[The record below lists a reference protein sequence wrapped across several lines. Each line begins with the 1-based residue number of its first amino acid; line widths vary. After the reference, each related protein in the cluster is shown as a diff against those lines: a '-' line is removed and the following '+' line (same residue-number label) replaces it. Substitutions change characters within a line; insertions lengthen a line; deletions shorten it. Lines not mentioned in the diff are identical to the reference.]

1 MGLVAA
7 VTSAGGAWSVDPAAL
22 LVIALASLWYV
33 RAVRRLHGVGGRWPV
48 TRTIAAATTALA
60 AVVATNGWVAAND
73 VSRFGAHAV
82 QHILLGLV
90 IPVGVVL
97 AAPLTL
103 ALRTS
108 SPPTRQVLRSWSS
121 GSVLRVACH
130 PVVAGA
136 LFTITIVAMYT
147 TPLFERSLTSTPVH
161 VFVHAHLLVVGVLF
175 FWPLIGFDP
184 APVRVPHPARL
195 GLLLLI
201 LPLHAL
207 LAVTLMDAD
216 PPVGGAT
223 AIRLAREAGVD
234 PVAEQRL
241 GAGLLWVIG
250 DLVALAAVAIACYR
264 WYRAD
269 TAFTRAGSPGATP
282 MIGTPS

>member
-7 VTSAGGAWSVDPAAL
+7 GTSTGGWSVDPAAL
-22 LVIALASLWYV
+22 LVVALASVWYV
-33 RAVRRLHGVGGRWPV
+33 RATRRLHRAGSPWP
-48 TRTIAAATTALA
+48 TARTVAAATTVVA

-73 VSRFGAHAV
+73 VSRFGAHAL
-82 QHILLGLV
+82 QHLLLGLV
-90 IPVGVVL
+90 IPIGIVL

-121 GSVLRVACH
+121 GPVFRLACH

-136 LFTITIVAMYT
+136 LFTVTIVAMYT
-147 TPLFERSLTSTPVH
+147 TPVFEWSLTSAPVH
-161 VFVHAHLLVVGVLF
+161 VLVHAHLLVVGLLF

-184 APVRVPHPARL
+184 APVRVPHPARI

-216 PPVGGAT
+216 PPAGGAT
-223 AIRLAREAGVD
+223 AIHLAREAGVD

-250 DLVALAAVAIACYR
+250 DLVALAAVGIACYR
-264 WYRAD
+264 WWRAD
-269 TAFTRAGSPGATP
+269 TAFTRTGSSTTP